1 VVRRRRRSL
10 ADRFAADLAMAEAAA
25 SPYDILTRKRAGA
38 ALSDAEIG
46 AVVRGAADGSLG
58 DAELGAF
65 LMAAAIRGLDRS
77 ETRALTLAMLDSG
90 ERWELRRDAPGVV
103 DKHSTGGIGDK
114 TSLILGPLLAACGV
128 PVAMLTGRALGHT
141 GGTADKL
148 ESIPGLRLDLDRA
161 RALELLASTGLAI
174 GMATG
179 DVAPADRRFY
189 AIRDR
194 TATVESLELITASI
208 LSKKLA
214 TGAAGVVFDVKSGS
228 GAFMPQIER
237 AGALARSLV
246 DTCAALGQ
254 PAAALLTDM
263 SQPLGRW
270 AGHTAEVRETL
281 EALAGDGAADL
292 MEVTLALAAEAAR
305 LGGHA
310 VSRAMLEKAIASGA
324 ARERFD
330 LWAVAQGASA
340 DWLRQPDWTLAPE
353 EVPLR
358 AARSGVLTAIDC
370 RALGLL
376 LAEAGAGRAAGSA
389 EIDFG
394 VSLRSEAR
402 LGDALS
408 EGDEMA
414 RLYLRRRDAGIEARL
429 LACYTIAD
437 RGSAPPLIGERIGAA
452 RSA

>member
-1 VVRRRRRSL
+1 
-10 ADRFAADLAMAEAAA
+10 MAETAAN
-25 SPYDILTRKRAGA
+25 PYDILTRKRAGA
-38 ALSDAEIG
+38 ALSDEEIG
-46 AVVRGAADGSLG
+46 AVVRGATDGSLG

-90 ERWELRRDAPGVV
+90 ERWDLRRDAPGVV

-148 ESIPGLRLDLDRA
+148 ESIPGLRLDLDRDG
-161 RALELLASTGLAI
+161 ALRLLESTGLAI

-179 DVAPADRRFY
+179 EVAPADRRLY

-214 TGAAGVVFDVKSGS
+214 TGAAAVVFDVKTGS

-246 DTCAALGQ
+246 DTCADLGQ

-281 EALAGDGAADL
+281 EALAGDGPDDL
-292 MEVTLALAAEAAR
+292 IEVTLTLAIEGAR
-305 LGGHA
+305 LAGHQL
-310 VSRAMLEKAIASGA
+310 SRATLDKAIASGA

-330 LWAVAQGASA
+330 LWAAAQGASS
-340 DWLRQPDWTLAPE
+340 DWLRDPDLTLAPE
-353 EVPLR
+353 EVSLR
-358 AARSGVLTAIDC
+358 ATRAGVLAAIDC

-376 LAEAGAGRAAGSA
+376 LAEAGAGRAAGSP

-394 VSLRSEAR
+394 VSLLSVAR
-402 LGDALS
+402 LGDSLQVGA
-408 EGDEMA
+408 EMA
-414 RLYLRRRDAGIEARL
+414 RLYVRRRDDSLEGRL
-429 LACYTIAD
+429 LACYTVAD
-437 RGSAPPLIGERIGAA
+437 QGAA
-452 RSA
+452 PTLVGEHIVASSRTP

>member
-1 VVRRRRRSL
+1 
-10 ADRFAADLAMAEAAA
+10 MAEAAA
-25 SPYDILTRKRAGA
+25 NPYDILTRKRAGA
-38 ALSDAEIG
+38 ALTDAEIG
-46 AVVRGAADGSLG
+46 AVVRGATDGSLG

-77 ETRALTLAMLDSG
+77 ETRALTLAMLGSG
-90 ERWELRRDAPGVV
+90 ESWNLRRDAPGVV

-114 TSLILGPLLAACGV
+114 TSLIIGPLLASCGV

-148 ESIPGLRLDLDRA
+148 ESIPGLRLDLDREG
-161 RALELLASTGLAI
+161 ALRLLESTGLAI

-179 DVAPADRRFY
+179 EVAPADRRLY

-214 TGAAGVVFDVKSGS
+214 TGAAAVVFDVKTGS
-228 GAFMPQIER
+228 GAFIPQIER

-281 EALAGDGAADL
+281 EALAGDGPDDL
-292 MEVTLALAAEAAR
+292 MEVTLALAVEGAR
-305 LGGHA
+305 LAGHQ
-310 VSRAMLEKAIASGA
+310 VLRPTLEQAIRSGA

-330 LWAVAQGASA
+330 RWAAAQGASA
-340 DWLRQPDWTLAPE
+340 DWLRDPDLTLAPE
-353 EVPLR
+353 EVSLR
-358 AARSGVLTAIDC
+358 APRGGVLAAIDC

-376 LAEAGAGRAAGSA
+376 LAEAGAGRAAGSLG
-389 EIDFG
+389 IDFA
-394 VSLRSEAR
+394 VSLRSAAR
-402 LGDALS
+402 LGDSLQA
-408 EGDEMA
+408 GDEMA
-414 RLYLRRRDAGIEARL
+414 RLYARRRDQGLEARL
-429 LACYTIAD
+429 LACYTVAD
-437 RGSAPPLIGERIGAA
+437 QGASPTLIGERIAA
-452 RSA
+452 S